1 MKQSIVNPS
10 KLLPES
16 AEDFVNIERPTF
28 TKCYTCGQPFTR
40 VNVFTTLGWRE
51 TQISGMCEACFDEL
65 FKE

>member
-10 KLLPES
+10 KPLPES
-16 AEDFVNIERPTF
+16 AADFTDIERPVF
-28 TKCYTCGQPFTR
+28 AKCVDCQRPFTQA
-40 VNVFTTLGWRE
+40 NVFTTLGWRE